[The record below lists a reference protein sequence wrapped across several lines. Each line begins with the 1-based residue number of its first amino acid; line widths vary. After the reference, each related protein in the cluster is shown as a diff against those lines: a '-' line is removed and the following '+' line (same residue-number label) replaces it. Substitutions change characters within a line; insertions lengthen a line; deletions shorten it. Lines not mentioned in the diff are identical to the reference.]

1 MAEEDESAPA
11 PPPAAL
17 PRHTLRISPAGVDAE
32 PLRALA
38 FVSGQPLPSGE
49 ALLAFGGQP
58 SDKPDTLTLL
68 PLTPSE
74 VAPDKN
80 SVCRSSNIP

>member
-1 MAEEDESAPA
+1 MPEEEET

-17 PRHTLRISPAGVDAE
+17 LRHTVRVTAAGAEAE

-68 PLTPSE
+68 PVTPGE
-74 VAPDKN
+74 VDT
-80 SVCRSSNIP
+80 